1 MERKNVFC
9 LLFVAFLSLNGTYA
23 AYYTGTCGQNLTWH
37 LDSDEGLLVVSGEGE
52 MIGSNYCLP
61 PINQYVKQVQ
71 LPEGLTA
78 LGNGALGNLQNL
90 ESVAIPE
97 GVTSIG
103 ERAFFFCQKLESIP
117 LPAGL
122 TYIGKGAFQDCTHLK
137 SITIPSAT
145 TTIEQGAFYGCSRMA
160 SVSLPEN
167 MEIIYANTF
176 QDCKALTQ
184 IDLPASLTTIG
195 EQAFAGDIALATIT
209 CHALT
214 PPAIAENTFAD
225 VPDETLLVVP
235 DESYYLY
242 KNDTYWG
249 RFRMKEAPYEEVP
262 TKVTVDPGET
272 TAMFAW
278 PADTQASSYQIDIYK
293 DGAVFCRLT
302 LGPKGQLLGIAFS
315 LPQRKNAQ
323 INEQMVNEQMVNDQD
338 GSLTTLSFMV
348 TGLDEASRYN
358 YVLSVLDA
366 EGAPIHVYIGDFA
379 TLGYEGELKGG
390 GNEVIPTPPIIP
402 GNPESPA
409 TDVPSLIQPARKSV
423 KLFRDGRLVLI
434 LDNQAYDITGKRLE

>member
-9 LLFVAFLSLNGTYA
+9 LLFVALLSLNGTYA
-23 AYYTGTCGQNLTWH
+23 AYYTGTCGENLTWH
-37 LDSDEGLLVVSGEGE
+37 LDSDEGILVVSGEGE

-61 PINQYVKQVQ
+61 PVNQYVKQVQ

-90 ESVAIPE
+90 ESVTIPE

-122 TYIGKGAFQDCTHLK
+122 AYIGKGAFQDCTHLK
-137 SITIPSAT
+137 SITVPSAT
-145 TTIEQGAFYGCSRMA
+145 KTIEQGAFFGCSRMT
-160 SVSLPEN
+160 SVTLPEDLQ
-167 MEIIYANTF
+167 IIYANTF

-184 IDLPASLTTIG
+184 IVLPASLTSIG
-195 EQAFAGDIALATIT
+195 EQAFAGDVALAVIT
-209 CHALT
+209 CQALT
-214 PPAIAENTFAD
+214 PPAVTESTFSG
-225 VPDETLLVVP
+225 VPDETLLEVP

-249 RFRMKEAPYEEVP
+249 RFRMKDAPYEEIP
-262 TKVTVDPGET
+262 AKVTVDPGET

-293 DGAVFCRLT
+293 DGAVFCKLT
-302 LGPKGQLLGIAFS
+302 LGPKGQLLAIAFS
-315 LPQRKNAQ
+315 LPQRKNDQ
-323 INEQMVNEQMVNDQD
+323 INEQMVNEQMVNDKD

-358 YVLSVLDA
+358 YVLSALDA
-366 EGAPIHVYIGDFA
+366 DGKPIHVYTGDFA
-379 TLGYEGELKGG
+379 TLGYDGELKGG
-390 GNEVIPTPPIIP
+390 GNEVIPTPPIVP
-402 GNPESPA
+402 GDPESPA
-409 TDVPSLIQPARKSV
+409 TDVPSLIQPARTSL
-423 KLFRDGRLVLI
+423 KLFRDGQLL
-434 LDNQAYDITGKRLE
+434 LLLGNQTYDISGKRLE

>member
-9 LLFVAFLSLNGTYA
+9 LLFVALLSLNGTYA
-23 AYYTGTCGQNLTWH
+23 AYYTGTCGENLTWH
-37 LDSDEGLLVVSGEGE
+37 LDSDEGILVVSGEGE

-61 PINQYVKQVQ
+61 PVNQYVKQVQ

-90 ESVAIPE
+90 ESVAIPD

-137 SITIPSAT
+137 SITVPSAT
-145 TTIEQGAFYGCSRMA
+145 KTIEQGAFYGCSRMT
-160 SVSLPEN
+160 SVTLPEDL
-167 MEIIYANTF
+167 EIIYANTF
-176 QDCKALTQ
+176 QDCKALAQ
-184 IDLPASLTTIG
+184 IDLPASLTSIG
-195 EQAFAGDIALATIT
+195 EQAFAGAVALATIT
-209 CHALT
+209 CQALT
-214 PPAIAENTFAD
+214 PPTIVESTFAD
-225 VPDETLLVVP
+225 VPDETLLEVP

-249 RFRMKEAPYEEVP
+249 RFSMKEPPYEEVP
-262 TKVTVDPGET
+262 MKVTVDPGET

-323 INEQMVNEQMVNDQD
+323 MVNDQINAPMSNEQD
-338 GSLTTLSFMV
+338 GSPTTLSFMV

-366 EGAPIHVYIGDFA
+366 EGKPIHVYIGDFA

-390 GNEVIPTPPIIP
+390 GDEVIPTPPIVP
-402 GNPESPA
+402 GNPEASA
-409 TDVPSLIQPARKSV
+409 TDVPALLQPAKTNVKS
-423 KLFRDGRLVLI
+423 FRDGRLVL
-434 LDNQAYDITGKRLE
+434 LLGNQTYDITGKRLE